1 MYLPDREGSGRA
13 APAESVRYTAGD
25 VLVPLGAVPDQ
36 SLSVVLPQRRAAGL
50 RLRLRLEDGGV
61 DLRRL
66 LERAGPRTGTCAG
79 GPRLRRASRDPLAG
93 LRRRDLPAVSRAAE
107 AGAAVRPLGGGGA
120 LRAAP
125 GRGGIHPGPHFPA
138 RGRVAH
144 RLDHAPR

>member
-93 LRRRDLPAVSRAAE
+93 LRRRDLPALSPAAE
-107 AGAAVRPLGGGGA
+107 AGAAVPPLVGGA
-120 LRAAP
+120 APPPPPCPAAL
-125 GRGGIHPGPHFPA
+125 HP
-138 RGRVAH
+138 
-144 RLDHAPR
+144 APPL